1 MVALKISTIGFEQ
14 AADRM
19 EQAARRMDAE
29 IRKANADIGQMM
41 VATSEGE
48 IARRTVRRTGRLRG
62 GESYKPEGRKVRI
75 VNEMWY
81 SRFVAAKKG
90 DWHKAAARRRSRVI
104 RQHYLAAAQ
113 RALGAGE

>member
-1 MVALKISTIGFEQ
+1 MVAMKIDTTGFEQ

-19 EQAARRMDAE
+19 DQTARRMDAE
-29 IRKANADIGQMM
+29 IRQANAEIGAMM

-48 IARRTVRRTGRLRG
+48 IDRRTVRRTGKLRG
-62 GESYKPEGRKVRI
+62 GEEYRVEGRKVRVI
-75 VNEMWY
+75 NPVWY

-104 RQHYLAAAQ
+104 RQHYIEAAQ